1 MDFKERLRK
10 LRVDKG
16 ITQEEFGKIFNV
28 IKQTVS
34 SWENGNSRPDIDSAA
49 KIADFFDVSLDYL
62 LGRTN
67 ETSVSNSEVIT
78 KIDHALLEDPELLA
92 FWDETK
98 KRPDLQLFLKQVKS
112 ASPKAIRQMMTIIK
126 MIEDEESGEK

>member
-1 MDFKERLRK
+1 MFAERLK
-10 LRVDKG
+10 ELRTDKG
-16 ITQEEFGKIFNV
+16 LSQGEL
-28 IKQTVS
+28 
-34 SWENGNSRPDIDSAA
+34 A
-49 KIADFFDVSLDYL
+49 KIVGVKQQTIGGWEVGRTEPDHQITCMLADFFGVTTDYL
-62 LGRTN
+62 LGR
-67 ETSVSNSEVIT
+67 EVQDTDTTADTIN